1 MNWLHAIPF
10 PNINP
15 VFLELGPLQ
24 FRWYGLM
31 YLIGLTSAYFLILR
45 RVQSKGLSMTKD
57 QVYNMI
63 VWAAFGV
70 FIGGRLGYTLF
81 YNFSYY
87 MQHPANILAVWEG
100 GMSFHGGLLGVI
112 VALFWFSQRYG
123 IPAYQVAD
131 LAAAATPI
139 GLGFG
144 RLGNFINGELYGR
157 ATDVDWCMVFPSGGP
172 ACRHPSQLYEAGLE
186 GVFLFTLLWV
196 IGKTSPPPGT
206 IFWSFITGY
215 GLCRMLIEFVREP
228 DAHIGFIFASF
239 SMGQL
244 LSFPMIVV
252 GACMLAFGY
261 QRRSLTR
268 AKSQDVR
275 KSDLGT
281 RKA

>member
-1 MNWLHAIPF
+1 MTWLHAIPY
-10 PNINP
+10 PNISP

-31 YLIGLTSAYFLILR
+31 YLIGLVGAYFLIMR
-45 RVQSKGLSMTKD
+45 RVESRGLSMTRD
-57 QVYNMI
+57 QVYNMV

-87 MQHPANILAVWEG
+87 VQHPANIVAVWEG

-112 VALFWFSQRYG
+112 VALFWFSQRQG

-157 ATDVDWCMVFPSGGP
+157 ATDVDWCMVFPNGGP

-196 IGKTSPPPGT
+196 IWKTAPPPGT
-206 IFWSFITGY
+206 LFWSFITGY
-215 GLCRMLIEFVREP
+215 GVCRMIVEFFREP
-228 DAHIGFIFASF
+228 DAQLGFILGSF

-244 LSFPMIVV
+244 LSFPMVV
-252 GACMLAFGY
+252 LGVFMLALGY
-261 QRRSLTR
+261 QRRALMQ
-268 AKSQDVR
+268 AKS
-275 KSDLGT
+275 
-281 RKA
+281 